1 VALLRNLL
9 DHRGDAVRLNRLVP
23 DRLFADR
30 RLAAVYDPLDPDRS
44 DLDVYVDLAVELG
57 ARTVLDLGCGTGTF
71 ALMLAARGLD
81 VTGVD
86 PAGASVDV
94 ARAKPGAE
102 RVRWVVG
109 EIDTVADLRFDLVTM
124 TANVA
129 QVFLTDEAWR
139 SMLATAYA
147 VLRPGGHLVFETRDP
162 ARRAWLEWNREASF
176 AAADVPGE
184 GRVESWVETTDVD
197 GELVTFRSTLVF
209 ADATLTSESTLRF
222 RGREEVSRDLE
233 AAGFVT
239 LDVRDAPDRPGRELV
254 FVANRPDESLAGH
267 KERAWR
273 ELGVIDNALLRGE
286 IDEDGW
292 HQRVLDI
299 VEPAY
304 LSAMTPQ
311 GQSGHSGDDVRWEQA
326 RRLLLDAVPDG
337 ADVLD
342 VGCAN
347 GLLMESLATWA
358 AEDGKRVEP
367 YGVEI
372 SARLADLARA
382 RLPHWA
388 DRIWSGNAMTWQPPR
403 RFDVVRTGL
412 DYVPPRRRADFVDRL
427 LQEVVA
433 PGGRLVVGV
442 FNEEKDR
449 EVVADSL
456 RSWGHAIAGTT
467 SRAHRDPRLRY
478 KALWIAG

>member
-1 VALLRNLL
+1 MSR
-9 DHRGDAVRLNRLVP
+9 VP

-30 RLAAVYDPLDPDRS
+30 RLAGVYDSLDPDRS
-44 DLDVYVDLAVELG
+44 DLDVYVAVVAELG

-71 ALMLAARGLD
+71 AVMLTAQGID

-94 ARAKPGAE
+94 ARAKPGAD

-109 EIDTVADLRFDLVTM
+109 EIDAVADLRFDLVTM

-129 QVFLTDEAWR
+129 QVFVTDQAWR
-139 SMLATAYA
+139 SVLATAYD

-162 ARRAWLEWNREASF
+162 AREAWLEWTRDASTTV
-176 AAADVPGE
+176 ADVEGQ
-184 GRVESWVETTDVD
+184 GRVESWAEVTDVS

-209 ADATLTSESTLRF
+209 EDATITSESTLRF
-222 RGREEVSRDLE
+222 RSREAVSADLA
-233 AAGFVT
+233 AAGFVV
-239 LDVRDAPDRPGRELV
+239 DEVRDAPDRPGRELV
-254 FVANRPDESLAGH
+254 FIARRDASLAGH

-273 ELGVIDNALLRGE
+273 ELGVIDQALLSGE
-286 IDEDGW
+286 IDEPAW
-292 HQRVLDI
+292 HERVLAI

-304 LSAMTPQ
+304 LAAPTPQ
-311 GQSGHSGDDVRWEQA
+311 GQSGHSGDAVRWEQA
-326 RRLLLDAVPDG
+326 RRLLLDAIPDG

-347 GLLMESLATWA
+347 GLLMESLASWA
-358 AEDGKRVEP
+358 ADDGRSLEP

-372 SARLADLARA
+372 SARLADLARV
-382 RLPHWA
+382 RLPQWA
-388 DRIWSGNAMTWQPPR
+388 SRIWTGNAMTWVPPR

-412 DYVPPRRRADFVDRL
+412 DYVPPRRRAEFVERL
-427 LQEVVA
+427 LIDVVE

-449 EVVADSL
+449 QTVADSL
-456 RSWGHAIAGTT
+456 RSWGHPVAGAT

-478 KALWIAG
+478 KAIWVDA

>member
-1 VALLRNLL
+1 
-9 DHRGDAVRLNRLVP
+9 
-23 DRLFADR
+23 
-30 RLAAVYDPLDPDRS
+30 
-44 DLDVYVDLAVELG
+44 
-57 ARTVLDLGCGTGTF
+57 
-71 ALMLAARGLD
+71 
-81 VTGVD
+81 
-86 PAGASVDV
+86 
-94 ARAKPGAE
+94 
-102 RVRWVVG
+102 
-109 EIDTVADLRFDLVTM
+109 
-124 TANVA
+124 
-129 QVFLTDEAWR
+129 
-139 SMLATAYA
+139 
-147 VLRPGGHLVFETRDP
+147 
-162 ARRAWLEWNREASF
+162 
-176 AAADVPGE
+176 
-184 GRVESWVETTDVD
+184 
-197 GELVTFRSTLVF
+197 VTFRSTLVF
-209 ADATLTSESTLRF
+209 EDATLTSESTLRF

-273 ELGVIDNALLRGE
+273 ELGVIDDALLRGE

-304 LSAMTPQ
+304 LSAMTAQ
-311 GQSGHSGDDVRWEQA
+311 GQSGHGGDDVRWEQA

-342 VGCAN
+342 IGCAN

-358 AEDGKRVEP
+358 AEDGKLVEP

-388 DRIWSGNAMTWQPPR
+388 DRIWTGNAMTWQPPR
-403 RFDVVRTGL
+403 RFGVVRTGL

-427 LQEVVA
+427 LRDVVA

-449 EVVADSL
+449 ETVADSL
-456 RSWGHAIAGTT
+456 RSWGHAIAGAT
-467 SRAHRDPRLRY
+467 SRAHRDRRLRY
-478 KALWIAG
+478 KAVWIDGDGRQP

>member
-1 VALLRNLL
+1 MAEPDCHV
-9 DHRGDAVRLNRLVP
+9 GLNAEVP
-23 DRLFADR
+23 DPLFADR
-30 RLAAVYDPLDPDRS
+30 RLAVVYDPLDPDRS
-44 DLDVYVDLAVELG
+44 DLDAYAGIVEELG

-71 ALMLAARGLD
+71 AVLLAGRGLD

-86 PAGASVDV
+86 PAAASIDV
-94 ARAKPGAE
+94 ARGKPGAE

-109 EIDTVADLRFDLVTM
+109 EIDAVADLRFDLVTM

-129 QVFLTDEAWR
+129 QVFLTDEAWAA
-139 SMLATAYA
+139 MLATAYD

-162 ARRAWLEWNREASF
+162 ARQAWLDWTREDSLTS
-176 AAADVPGE
+176 ADVAGQ
-184 GRVESWVETTDVD
+184 GHVESWVETTAVD

-209 ADATLTSESTLRF
+209 EDATITSESTLRF
-222 RGREEVSRDLE
+222 RDRDTVATDLE

-273 ELGVIDNALLRGE
+273 ELGVIDDALLRDD

-292 HQRVLDI
+292 YDRVLAI

-304 LSAMTPQ
+304 LAAPTPQ
-311 GQSGHSGDDVRWEQA
+311 GQSGHSGDDTRWEHA
-326 RRLLLDAVPDG
+326 RRLLLDAVPG
-337 ADVLD
+337 SADVLD

-347 GLLMESLATWA
+347 GLLMESLEAWGL
-358 AEDGKRVEP
+358 EDGKVVEP

-372 SARLADLARA
+372 SARLADLARQ
-382 RLPHWA
+382 RLPQWA
-388 DRIWSGNAMTWQPPR
+388 SRIWTGNAMTWVPPR

-427 LQEVVA
+427 LTDVVA

-449 EVVADSL
+449 ENVADSL
-456 RSWGHAIAGTT
+456 RSWGHAVAGST

-478 KALWIAG
+478 KAVWVDV

>member
-1 VALLRNLL
+1 MNGTVN
-9 DHRGDAVRLNRLVP
+9 GSGP
-23 DRLFADR
+23 DPLFADR
-30 RLAAVYDPLDPDRS
+30 RLAVVYDPLDPDRS
-44 DLDVYVDLAVELG
+44 DLDVYAGIVEELG
-57 ARTVLDLGCGTGTF
+57 ARTVLDVGCGTGTF
-71 ALMLAARGLD
+71 AVMLAARGVD

-86 PAGASVDV
+86 PAAASVDV

-109 EIDTVADLRFDLVTM
+109 EIDAVTDLRFDAVTM

-139 SMLATAYA
+139 A
-147 VLRPGGHLVFETRDP
+147 VLAAAYDVLAPGGHLVFETRDP
-162 ARRAWLEWNREASF
+162 AARAWREWNREESF
-176 AAADVPGE
+176 TAADIPGQ
-184 GRVESWVETTDVD
+184 GRVESWVETTAVD

-209 ADATLTSESTLRF
+209 EDATLTSQSTLRF
-222 RGREEVSRDLE
+222 RDRDTVARDLE

-254 FVANRPDESLAGH
+254 FVANRPDESLAAG
-267 KERAWR
+267 KERGWR
-273 ELGVIDNALLRGE
+273 ELGVIDAALLRGE
-286 IDEDGW
+286 IDEDAW
-292 HQRVLDI
+292 HDRVLAI

-304 LSAMTPQ
+304 LSATTPQ
-311 GQSGHSGDDVRWEQA
+311 GQSGHSGDDTRWEHA

-337 ADVLD
+337 SDLLD

-347 GLLMESLATWA
+347 GHLMESLAVWSA
-358 AEDGKRVEP
+358 ADGETVEP

-382 RLPHWA
+382 RLPQWA
-388 DRIWSGNAMTWQPPR
+388 DRIWTGNAMTWVPPR

-412 DYVPPRRRADFVDRL
+412 DYVPPRRRAEYVARL
-427 LQEVVA
+427 LADVVA
-433 PGGRLVVGV
+433 PGGRLLVGV

-449 EVVADSL
+449 DDVASSL
-456 RSWGHAIAGTT
+456 RAWGHDVAGST

-478 KALWIAG
+478 KAVWVDA